1 MNDNATWTLSA
12 SDGELLLHT
21 GVTGTAARVGHRL
34 TIAMRSWE
42 ATVFWQGD
50 GDGAEPVK
58 AELTIDVESLEVV
71 GSEGG
76 VTPLSGA
83 EKTVVR
89 NNALK
94 LLRARRFPQARFV
107 SSDIERV
114 GDIVRMHG
122 AFEFFGKVR
131 DHVLEVRIADG
142 VICGETVVRHGDY
155 GIKQYSMLIGA
166 MKVADEVRVTFT
178 ATHRAAHRVGRGRPR
193 PP

>member
-1 MNDNATWTLSA
+1 LNDNATWTLSA

-42 ATVFWQGD
+42 ATVFWEGD
-50 GDGAEPVK
+50 GAGAEPVK
-58 AELTIDVESLEVV
+58 AELTIDIDSLEVV

-76 VTPLSGA
+76 MTPLSGA
-83 EKTVVR
+83 EKTLIR

-107 SSDIERV
+107 SSDIERD

-122 AFEFFGKVR
+122 AFELFGKVR
-131 DHVLEVRIADG
+131 DHVLEVRIDDG
-142 VICGETVVRHGDY
+142 VISGQSVVRHSDY

-166 MKVADEVRVTFT
+166 MKVADDVRVTFT
-178 ATHRAAHRVGRGRPR
+178 ATHRAAR
-193 PP
+193 

>member
-1 MNDNATWTLSA
+1 MNDNATWTLTA

-42 ATVFWQGD
+42 ATVYWQED
-50 GDGAEPVK
+50 GEGADPVK
-58 AELTIDVESLEVV
+58 AELTIDIDSLEVV

-94 LLRARRFPQARFV
+94 LLRARRYPQARFV
-107 SSDIERV
+107 SSDIERD
-114 GDIVRMHG
+114 GDIVRMKG
-122 AFEFFGKVR
+122 AFELSGKVR
-131 DHVLEVRIADG
+131 DHVLEVRIDDG
-142 VICGETVVRHGDY
+142 AVSGQTVVRHSDY

-166 MKVADEVRVTFT
+166 MKVADDVRVTFS
-178 ATHRAAHRVGRGRPR
+178 ATHHAAR
-193 PP
+193 